1 MVKNF
6 RARDFFLAT
15 LMGLLFM
22 QTALAATS
30 AQVGRNTVS
39 VSDSFQITFETD
51 QSVDQEPNFAPLYKD
66 FDVMSKSKSTSI
78 NIVNG
83 NMQRA
88 TRWVLDVMPKR
99 EGRLLIPAIVI
110 GNESTKPI
118 NMIVEGPGAS
128 ASSPV
133 SSEIDLEIDV
143 DDLEPFVQ
151 GQVIFT
157 VRLVHAVSISEGNLS
172 EPAVTNGDALI
183 QKLGDDVSY
192 ETRRGPDRVG
202 IIERRYAI
210 FPQNSARLTIGPVRF
225 EGRIAT
231 SRQFGID
238 PFARGRIVRK
248 QTDAIDLNVKPV
260 PAAFSGATWLPAK
273 RLLLVENSPGTGGE
287 YRVGEPFTR
296 VLTLQAT
303 GLSSSQL
310 PKIDMPVP
318 DSIKAYPDQPV
329 LENRAGDDGMLGS
342 RQEKI
347 ALIPSRAGTIT
358 LPAIEIP
365 WWNTDTQQMELAKL
379 PAKTIEVLPATGAA
393 ANVPAQTQ
401 TQTQTPAAAEKPL
414 AKSGDAITAQLA
426 AGQNKLWLWLSVAFA
441 TAWLLTVV
449 AWLWSRRRG
458 HQTATPAHS
467 PRPDEKLLVA
477 RLQKACAANDAETS
491 KAILLEWAALRW
503 PGSRIRSLGELAAQ
517 VEGALQV
524 ELHQLSQKLYS
535 KRTADWDGRQLWKF
549 FSAQPAPPAYKPAQ
563 PQLEPLYRADSK

>member
-1 MVKNF
+1 MVKHF
-6 RARDFFLAT
+6 RARNFFLAT
-15 LMGLLFM
+15 IMGLLFV

-66 FDVMSKSKSTSI
+66 FEVMSKSKSTSI

-83 NMQRA
+83 SMQRA
-88 TRWVLDVMPKR
+88 TRWVLDVMQKR
-99 EGRLLIPAIVI
+99 EGRLLIPTIVI

-118 NMIVEGPGAS
+118 NMIVEGPGLS
-128 ASSPV
+128 ASNPV

-143 DDLEPFVQ
+143 DNLEPFVQ

-248 QTDAIDLNVKPV
+248 QTDAITLNVKPI

-310 PKIDMPVP
+310 PKIDVPVP

-329 LENRAGDDGMLGS
+329 LENRPGDDGMLGS

-379 PAKTIEVLPATGAA
+379 PPKTIEVLPATGAA
-393 ANVPAQTQ
+393 VNVPAQAQ
-401 TQTQTPAAAEKPL
+401 APAAAQQPSAEMNEAGSAPL
-414 AKSGDAITAQLA
+414 AA
-426 AGQNKLWLWLSVAFA
+426 AQNKLWLWLSVAFA
-441 TAWLLTVV
+441 TAWLLTVA
-449 AWLWSRRRG
+449 AWLWSRRCG
-458 HQTATPAHS
+458 HKTATPVQKQ
-467 PRPDEKLLVA
+467 RPDEKQLLA
-477 RLQKACAANDAETS
+477 RLQKACTANDAETS

-517 VEGALQV
+517 VEGDLQT

-535 KRTADWDGRQLWKF
+535 KRSADWDGRQLWKL
-549 FSAQPAPPAYKPAQ
+549 FSAQPALPAHKSAQ
-563 PQLEPLYRADSK
+563 PQLEPLYRTDSK